1 MLDEAFDPIVTM
13 SPSIDN
19 NVVALIPEQQQVI
32 ELINHYLHYE
42 NRLVV
47 VTGQQGSGKTT
58 LAHELLHG
66 SSNFDDVLIVDATQ
80 MLDLSAILQRIA
92 DLLQLPIPEDNYEA
106 IELLQAEAEQLAMQ
120 ERSLVLVIDQAEQ
133 LEADTLNE
141 LVDLSLQIPQG
152 LAIVLFGL
160 SGYEKSLETEANEAV
175 VHVLPL
181 EPLTELGAQQLLRQV
196 YSPNQPLPLTKVE
209 FYNVYKHSQGVI
221 GALLESTSDLLLAT
235 AGKKLPRNK
244 RSSSSNTSEF
254 LTSITKH
261 MPITH
266 VVVLLLLLVVLLLA
280 FFYKP
285 NQGRELPVEI
295 IHALPEDSFED
306 STSSTTAMPD
316 SLYSAPE
323 TEETI
328 ISLPEFSARNKPQPA
343 VEELDRQTP
352 DNSISDEQVRVE
364 QPKPKLQAQVTPK
377 TQAQTTPANL
387 SDKQKLLAI
396 KHGYAIQLFA
406 GSEKANAERFKQ
418 DWQKKLNTSLY
429 VYKTKNKNKSWFVV
443 VAAVYPH
450 RNAAEQAI
458 KNWPTEIQQASPWIR
473 EIKVVQESLL

>member
-181 EPLTELGAQQLLRQV
+181 EP
-196 YSPNQPLPLTKVE
+196 
-209 FYNVYKHSQGVI
+209 
-221 GALLESTSDLLLAT
+221 
-235 AGKKLPRNK
+235 
-244 RSSSSNTSEF
+244 
-254 LTSITKH
+254 
-261 MPITH
+261 
-266 VVVLLLLLVVLLLA
+266 
-280 FFYKP
+280 
-285 NQGRELPVEI
+285 
-295 IHALPEDSFED
+295 
-306 STSSTTAMPD
+306 
-316 SLYSAPE
+316 
-323 TEETI
+323 
-328 ISLPEFSARNKPQPA
+328 
-343 VEELDRQTP
+343 
-352 DNSISDEQVRVE
+352 
-364 QPKPKLQAQVTPK
+364 
-377 TQAQTTPANL
+377 
-387 SDKQKLLAI
+387 
-396 KHGYAIQLFA
+396 
-406 GSEKANAERFKQ
+406 
-418 DWQKKLNTSLY
+418 
-429 VYKTKNKNKSWFVV
+429 
-443 VAAVYPH
+443 
-450 RNAAEQAI
+450 
-458 KNWPTEIQQASPWIR
+458 
-473 EIKVVQESLL
+473 